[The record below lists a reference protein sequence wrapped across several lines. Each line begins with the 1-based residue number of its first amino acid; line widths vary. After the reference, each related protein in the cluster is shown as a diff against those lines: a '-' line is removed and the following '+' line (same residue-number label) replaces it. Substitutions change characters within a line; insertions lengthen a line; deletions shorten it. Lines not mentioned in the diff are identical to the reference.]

1 MKITMNGCFIPI
13 SCSGKWVMYDVGT
26 DLGGVFLSC
35 CLPVR
40 PIEIFRCPLI
50 KSDDT
55 LLVNFPANNFTRTYS
70 VLLMQSLWNSFTWSK
85 MIGHRLHNLHD
96 ELLRM
101 QTALRAHLIQLFIKF
116 RPLWK
121 WIPEGLRQ
129 KNRVSSC
136 KVICRKVHQ

>member
-13 SCSGKWVMYDVGT
+13 SCSSKLVMHDMGT

-35 CLPVR
+35 RLPVQ

-70 VLLMQSLWNSFTWSK
+70 SDAIPLEFIYLKQNDRT
-85 MIGHRLHNLHD
+85 
-96 ELLRM
+96 
-101 QTALRAHLIQLFIKF
+101 QTL
-116 RPLWK
+116 
-121 WIPEGLRQ
+121 
-129 KNRVSSC
+129 
-136 KVICRKVHQ
+136 